1 MTVAVAAP
9 REASIVLGTGDDID
23 VIQASLLRAM
33 ASPQRL
39 RIIHLLGVAPREVNE
54 LARELGAGQAAM
66 SQHLA
71 AMRAVGLVEA
81 TREGRTALYRLCDP
95 EILEACGLMREVLVR
110 RLARLGNLAAT
121 AARSESTSTHEPM
134 GGHR

>member
-1 MTVAVAAP
+1 MLFG
-9 REASIVLGTGDDID
+9 IGDDID
-23 VIQASLLRAM
+23 AIQASLLRAM
-33 ASPQRL
+33 ASPMRL
-39 RIIHLLGVAPREVNE
+39 RIIHLLGTGPREVNE

-81 TREGRTALYRLCDP
+81 TREGRSVRYRLVDP

-110 RLARLGNLAAT
+110 RLARLGDLAVIAT
-121 AARSESTSTHEPM
+121 REEAASSPAHP
-134 GGHR
+134 GGSR

>member
-1 MTVAVAAP
+1 MTLAALAP

-23 VIQASLLRAM
+23 VIQATLLRAM

-54 LARELGAGQAAM
+54 LARELGAGQAAT

-81 TREGRTALYRLCDP
+81 TREGRTALYRMSDP
-95 EILEACGLMREVLVR
+95 EILEACGLMRGVLVR
-110 RLARLGNLAAT
+110 RLARLGDLAAS
-121 AARSESTSTHEPM
+121 AGGGDNAIREHVGGRS
-134 GGHR
+134 